1 MFLVASS
8 SLDSVVPP
16 NFHTTCLFKDGPDV
30 TSIPEP
36 YRRNRPIEVEMK
48 VSRYDQV
55 AGMLISLL
63 ILIGCSVGI
72 MFIIWLTMTLVF
84 TQIAV
89 PIKLIENIAGRGDN
103 PPGFE
108 RDMLAPG
115 MEEMPELAEPQLEAA
130 LEAVTNAVSSVAAST
145 DVLNTASS
153 VTSRGEGGRGDSRPP
168 GPEGE
173 GDDIIP
179 RWERWEI
186 RWKSSTVAA
195 YAQQLQFFNIELGA
209 AGGSPMMDYAF
220 NLGTSPT
227 KRTAKPTDKKEN
239 RLFFTWKAGTMKEFD
254 RSLLGRA
261 GIGTN
266 RRIMFQFFP
275 EVAEDELAQAEM
287 KNATFKDAK
296 RFLKTIFS
304 VQKPK
309 SGNRKWEFFV
319 VEQRYRPAPP

>member
-1 MFLVASS
+1 
-8 SLDSVVPP
+8 
-16 NFHTTCLFKDGPDV
+16 V
-30 TSIPEP
+30 TSVPEQI
-36 YRRNRPIEVEMK
+36 RRNRPIEVDMQ

-63 ILIGCSVGI
+63 ILVGCAVGI
-72 MFIIWLTMTLVF
+72 MFIIWLTMRLVF

-89 PIKLIENIAGRGDN
+89 PITLVENIAGRGDN

-145 DVLNTASS
+145 DVLNTASA

-168 GPEGE
+168 GPLGE

-186 RWKSSTVAA
+186 RWESSTIAA
-195 YAQQLQFFNIELGA
+195 YAKQLESFDIELGC
-209 AGGSPMMDYAF
+209 AGETPMMDYAF
-220 NLGTSPT
+220 NLGGSPG
-227 KRTAKPTDKKEN
+227 KRTAKPTDKKET
-239 RLFFTWKAGTMKEFD
+239 RLFFTWKGGTMKEFD
-254 RSLLGRA
+254 RTLLSRA
-261 GIGTN
+261 GITTN

-275 EVAEDELAQAEM
+275 AVAENDLATAEM
-287 KNATFKDAK
+287 ENATYKDVK
-296 RFLKTIFS
+296 RFLKTIFG
-304 VQKPK
+304 VRKPESRSNK
-309 SGNRKWEFFV
+309 EWEFYV